1 MSPTI
6 EERKSMVRVRTIG
19 RIAAA
24 VTMLSLSSG
33 ASLSA
38 VAGKVIDQI
47 GLPKVAGQQ
56 LKFDVESLVTAVL
69 RPADG
74 AGQSTVLSAIVAV
87 FALLFLAAIIY
98 FVFGLIQ
105 GLRGARGGVETA
117 FSVVAALVIAI
128 VGFQVL
134 A

>member
-1 MSPTI
+1 MAS
-6 EERKSMVRVRTIG
+6 VRTISSTVG
-19 RIAAA
+19 LVA
-24 VTMLSLSSG
+24 VMSFSAC

-38 VAGKVIDQI
+38 VAGKVMDQI
-47 GLPKVAGQQ
+47 GLPKVGGQE
-56 LKFDVESLVTAVL
+56 LKFDVESLATAVL

-74 AGQSTVLSAIVAV
+74 AGESTVLSAIVAI

>member
-1 MSPTI
+1 M
-6 EERKSMVRVRTIG
+6 
-19 RIAAA
+19 AALA
-24 VTMLSLSSG
+24 GLVSYGFCLSLG
-33 ASLSA
+33 A

-47 GLPKVAGQQ
+47 GLPKVGGKQ
-56 LKFDVESLVTAVL
+56 LKFDVESLATAVL

-87 FALLFLAAIIY
+87 FALLFLSAILY

-117 FSVVAALVIAI
+117 FSVVAALVVAI

>member
-1 MSPTI
+1 MANFGTI
-6 EERKSMVRVRTIG
+6 SRTATAVAV
-19 RIAAA
+19 AA
-24 VTMLSLSSG
+24 LSVFSS
-33 ASLSA
+33 LNA
-38 VAGKVIDQI
+38 VAGKVMDQI
-47 GLPKVAGQQ
+47 GLPAVGGKK
-56 LKFDVESLVTAVL
+56 LKFDVESLAEAVL

-105 GLRGARGGVETA
+105 GLRGARGGIETA
-117 FSVVAALVIAI
+117 FSVVAALVMAI

>member
-1 MSPTI
+1 MANVGVI
-6 EERKSMVRVRTIG
+6 ART
-19 RIAAA
+19 AA
-24 VTMLSLSSG
+24 VLAVVAMSAG
-33 ASLSA
+33 AGLSA
-38 VAGKVIDQI
+38 VAGKVMNQI
-47 GLPKVAGQQ
+47 GLPKIKGKE
-56 LKFDVESLVTAVL
+56 LKFDIESLATAVL
-69 RPADG
+69 APADG
-74 AGQSTVLSAIVAV
+74 AGRETVLMAIVGI

>member
-1 MSPTI
+1 MANVGKISRMAALAVVMSV
-6 EERKSMVRVRTIG
+6 SVC
-19 RIAAA
+19 
-24 VTMLSLSSG
+24 

-38 VAGKVIDQI
+38 VAGKVMDQI
-47 GLPKVAGQQ
+47 GLPKVAGKE
-56 LKFDVESLVTAVL
+56 LKFDVESLATAVL
-69 RPADG
+69 APADG
-74 AGQSTVLSAIVAV
+74 AGLSTVTAAIVAI

>member
-1 MSPTI
+1 
-6 EERKSMVRVRTIG
+6 MVVTIG
-19 RIAAA
+19 RTAA
-24 VTMLSLSSG
+24 VCTVAALSVLAG
-33 ASLSA
+33 LNA
-38 VAGKVIDQI
+38 VAGKVMQQI
-47 GLPKVAGQQ
+47 GLPAIGGKK
-56 LKFDVESLVTAVL
+56 LKFDIESLADAVL

-74 AGQSTVLSAIVAV
+74 AGRSTVLSAIVAV

-117 FSVVAALVIAI
+117 FSVVAALVVAI
-128 VGFQVL
+128 VGFQIL

>member
-1 MSPTI
+1 
-6 EERKSMVRVRTIG
+6 MVHVRTIG
-19 RIAAA
+19 RITAAA
-24 VTMLSLSSG
+24 TLLALSIEM
-33 ASLSA
+33 SLSA

-56 LKFDVESLVTAVL
+56 LKFDVGSLVTAVL

-74 AGQSTVLSAIVAV
+74 AGQSTVMSAIVAV
-87 FALLFLAAIIY
+87 FALLFLSAIIY
-98 FVFGLIQ
+98 FVFGLMQ

>member
-1 MSPTI
+1 
-6 EERKSMVRVRTIG
+6 MVSIRTTG
-19 RIAAA
+19 RMVALMA
-24 VTMLSLSSG
+24 VVSVSVSAG
-33 ASLSA
+33 LSA
-38 VAGKVIDQI
+38 VAGKVMDQI
-47 GLPKVAGQQ
+47 GLPKVGGQE
-56 LKFDVESLVTAVL
+56 LKFDVESLATAVL

-74 AGQSTVLSAIVAV
+74 AGQSTVLSAIVAI
-87 FALLFLAAIIY
+87 FALLFLAAIVY

>member
-1 MSPTI
+1 MAS
-6 EERKSMVRVRTIG
+6 IG
-19 RIAAA
+19 RTGTTVAA
-24 VTMLSLSSG
+24 VTTSAVLG
-33 ASLSA
+33 TVAGLSA
-38 VAGKVIDQI
+38 VAGKVMEQI
-47 GLPKVAGQQ
+47 GLPKIGGQE
-56 LKFDVESLVTAVL
+56 LKFDVQSLATAVL

-117 FSVVAALVIAI
+117 FSVVAALVVAI

>member
-1 MSPTI
+1 MANVELIT
-6 EERKSMVRVRTIG
+6 RF
-19 RIAAA
+19 AAA
-24 VTMLSLSSG
+24 LTAVSVG
-33 ASLSA
+33 VAAGLSA
-38 VAGKVIDQI
+38 VAGKVMSRI
-47 GLPKVAGQQ
+47 GLPPVVDNPGEKNDVA
-56 LKFDVESLVTAVL
+56 LSFDIQSLATAVL
-69 RPADG
+69 APAEG
-74 AGQSTVLSAIVAV
+74 AGKETLLQLIVAI
-87 FALLFLAAIIY
+87 FALMFLAAIVY

>member
-1 MSPTI
+1 MMSI
-6 EERKSMVRVRTIG
+6 RTIG
-19 RIAAA
+19 RMAALMA
-24 VTMLSLSSG
+24 VVSASLSVG
-33 ASLSA
+33 LSA
-38 VAGKVIDQI
+38 VAGKVMDQI
-47 GLPKVAGQQ
+47 GLPKIGGQE
-56 LKFDVESLVTAVL
+56 LKFDVESLATPVL

>member
-1 MSPTI
+1 
-6 EERKSMVRVRTIG
+6 MVCVRMIG
-19 RIAAA
+19 CMAAA
-24 VTMLSLSSG
+24 ATVLTLSIG

-47 GLPKVAGQQ
+47 GLPKVAGVE
-56 LKFDVESLVTAVL
+56 LKFDIESLVTAVL

-74 AGQSTVLSAIVAV
+74 AGKSTVVSAIVAV
-87 FALLFLAAIIY
+87 FALLFLSAIVY

-117 FSVVAALVIAI
+117 FSVVAALVVAI

>member
-1 MSPTI
+1 MAS
-6 EERKSMVRVRTIG
+6 VRTFG
-19 RIAAA
+19 RIVAVVAA
-24 VTMLSLSSG
+24 VSFTAG

-38 VAGKVIDQI
+38 VAGKVMDQI
-47 GLPKVAGQQ
+47 GLPKIGGQE
-56 LKFDVESLVTAVL
+56 LKFDVQSLATAVL